1 MEPKRR
7 RNTNPELRKL
17 AGQLGTLVR
26 DGRHKEEAL
35 VRDQLARAKRMA
47 AIEAAVKG
55 APPLRPD
62 ELTAI
67 AALLNGAAQRTSAQ
81 RGAA

>member
-1 MEPKRR
+1 VQPKRR
-7 RNTNPELRKL
+7 RNPNPELRKL
-17 AGQLGTLVR
+17 VGRLGTLVR
-26 DGRHKEEAL
+26 DGRHEEEIR

-55 APPLRPD
+55 APPLQPD

-67 AALLNGAAQRTSAQ
+67 AALLNAAAQTPTVN